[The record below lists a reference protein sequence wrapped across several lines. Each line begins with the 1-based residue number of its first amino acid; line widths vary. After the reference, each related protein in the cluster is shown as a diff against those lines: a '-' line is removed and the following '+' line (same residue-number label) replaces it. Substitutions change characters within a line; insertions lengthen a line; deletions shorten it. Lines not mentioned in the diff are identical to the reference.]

1 MTGLLYHKT
10 PVDDMLK
17 GGAAASH
24 RLTDGFHTR
33 GNETASLQFDTVV
46 ENAIL
51 ATCVTGLEGDE
62 VSTNLQIGAGEVNG
76 IEIMAAAVHGTA
88 ID

>member
-1 MTGLLYHKT
+1 MTCLLYHKT

-33 GNETASLQFDTVV
+33 GNETASLQFDAVV
-46 ENAIL
+46 EDTIL
-51 ATCVTGLEGDE
+51 ATSIAGLEGNE
-62 VSTNLQIGAGEVNG
+62 VSAYLQIGAGEVNG
-76 IEIMAAAVHGTA
+76 IEIMAAAVHGTS